1 MKLLPT
7 QGLKSP
13 IEDVVHDKKVRSCI
27 KGKNAS
33 IGHCLTYLFEK
44 RGRIYQNIILIES
57 LGVLKCFF

>member
-33 IGHCLTYLFEK
+33 IGHCLTYLFNLTI
-44 RGRIYQNIILIES
+44 G
-57 LGVLKCFF
+57 